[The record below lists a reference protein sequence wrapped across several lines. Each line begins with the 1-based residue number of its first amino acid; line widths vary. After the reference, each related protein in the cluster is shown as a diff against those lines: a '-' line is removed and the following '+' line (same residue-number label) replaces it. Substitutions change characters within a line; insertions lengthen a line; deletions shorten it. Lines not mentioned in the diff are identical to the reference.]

1 MTKKDSINKIPSSE
15 IEWVEY
21 LSREHKPL
29 FLLRSKEP
37 RDFYF
42 LYEILD
48 DGYKRIGKA
57 TSPIALE
64 EKYKVIERMRDNAK

>member
-1 MTKKDSINKIPSSE
+1 MTKKGSINKIPSSE

-29 FLLRSKEP
+29 FLLTSKEQ

-64 EKYKVIERMRDNAK
+64 EKYKVIERMRNNAK